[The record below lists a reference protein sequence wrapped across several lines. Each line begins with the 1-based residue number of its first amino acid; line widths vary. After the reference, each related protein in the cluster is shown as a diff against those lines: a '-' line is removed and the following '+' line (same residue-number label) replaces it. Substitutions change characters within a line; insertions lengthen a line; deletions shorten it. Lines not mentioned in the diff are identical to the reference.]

1 MSNDGMSYDDTFG
14 AFGHADDDAHQAIDD
29 YDNGLINNIL
39 YDGAHA
45 AVAALQNG
53 GDGSVAWAGGG
64 SNNAA
69 MPPFVGGQDSPFQ
82 NAVWN
87 SGTSPVFL
95 AALDT
100 SPDMSATSGAQ
111 FGSGVNLPGLGSN
124 QTGGSHPCPT
134 SLVWI

>member
-1 MSNDGMSYDDTFG
+1 MSNDGMGYDDTFG

-29 YDNGLINNIL
+29 YYNGLINNIL
-39 YDGAHA
+39 YNGAHA
-45 AVAALQNG
+45 AVAALQDANDPTGGLSNG
-53 GDGSVAWAGGG
+53 TIS
-64 SNNAA
+64 
-69 MPPFVGGQDSPFQ
+69 PFDGGQDGLFQ

-87 SGTSPVFL
+87 GGASPVFL